1 MIKTLRDIDLNNK
14 RVIIRCDLNVPL
26 KDGKIL
32 DDNRIKE
39 SLKTIKYAL
48 DKKAKVIVLSHLG
61 RIKSEEDIKN
71 NSLLSV
77 SYRLSELL
85 NKNVKFIPQTR
96 GLVLEEVINNM
107 DFGDVVLVENT
118 RFEDYPDKKE
128 SKNDE
133 ELGKY
138 WSSFGD
144 VFINDAFGTA
154 HRLHASNSAIARNI
168 PSAVGFLVEKEIKM
182 LSSVLNEPD
191 KPYIVIMGG
200 AKMND
205 KIRIIDKLIKK
216 SDYIL
221 LGGGIANTFLKALGY
236 ELKRSIYDEESV
248 LHAKKLLEEYREK
261 IVLPVDGYGSLAY
274 SDNLEV
280 SYCDIDDIKDDTM
293 ILDIGPK
300 TLELFSKYIKNAK
313 TIFWNGP
320 VGVSEF
326 KNFEY
331 GTKGLCE
338 ILSKSNAKVVIGG
351 GDSAAAAIR
360 FGYKDNFEHI
370 STGGGAS
377 LEFIENGSL
386 PALELMEE
394 NNNYE
399 E

>member
-1 MIKTLRDIDLNNK
+1 MIKTLRDINLNNK
-14 RVIIRCDLNVPL
+14 SVIIRCDLNVPL

-39 SLKTIKYAL
+39 SLKTIKYVL
-48 DKKAKVIVLSHLG
+48 DKNAKVIILSHLG
-61 RIKSEEDIKN
+61 RIKSEEDIKK
-71 NSLLSV
+71 NSLLPV

-85 NKNVKFIPQTR
+85 NKKVKFIPQTR
-96 GLVLEEVINNM
+96 GLVFEETVNNM

-138 WSSFGD
+138 WASFGD
-144 VFINDAFGTA
+144 IFINDAFGTA
-154 HRLHASNSAIARNI
+154 HRLHASNAAIARNL

-191 KPYIVIMGG
+191 KPYAVIMGG

-205 KIRIIDKLIKK
+205 KIKIIDKLIKK
-216 SDYIL
+216 ADYLL
-221 LGGGIANTFLKALGY
+221 LGGGIANTFLKALDY
-236 ELKRSIYDEESV
+236 DLKKSIYDEESV
-248 LHAKKLLEEYREK
+248 LHAKNLLEKYKEK
-261 IVLPVDGYGSLAY
+261 IILPVDGYGSTDY
-274 SDNLEV
+274 SDNLSV
-280 SYCDIDDIKDDTM
+280 SYCNIDDIKDDIM

-300 TLELFSKYIKNAK
+300 TLELFSKYIKDAK
-313 TIFWNGP
+313 TVFWNGP

-331 GTKGLCE
+331 GTKSLCE
-338 ILSKSNAKVVIGG
+338 VLKQSDAKVVIGG

-360 FGYKDNFEHI
+360 FGYKDSFEHI

-377 LEFIENGSL
+377 LEFIEKNSL
-386 PALELMEE
+386 PAIKLMEE
-394 NNNYE
+394 NINYE
-399 E
+399 K